1 MFGLSF
7 PELLIVM
14 VVALVVLGPERLP
27 KLAKTLGKA
36 MREVRRTTSEFKDM
50 VEGEFHALE
59 RDVEAMPG
67 KQEAAALPAGATAGA
82 PLVRPAGAIPVAGA
96 TETVSPPEPVAVAS
110 EPVAV
115 AAHPSIAAAH
125 VALAAEPSPVAADP
139 AASDA
144 PTKDA

>member
-50 VEGEFHALE
+50 VEGEFHALDREVE
-59 RDVEAMPG
+59 RMPERKEG
-67 KQEAAALPAGATAGA
+67 AQPEALPAPGVPT
-82 PLVRPAGAIPVAGA
+82 VRPAGAV
-96 TETVSPPEPVAVAS
+96 
-110 EPVAV
+110 
-115 AAHPSIAAAH
+115 
-125 VALAAEPSPVAADP
+125 PVAAADGAPSHGVDP
-139 AASDA
+139 AMGAALAHGVAPADSPAPAHTAEAIAAGGAPAS
-144 PTKDA
+144 TKDA